1 MSENKTILTA
11 SDISIVFGGLRA
23 VSDLNMELK
32 KGELVGLIG
41 PNGAVK
47 TTVFNMLSGVY
58 TPSSGQIIYTDRKN
72 RVHIVNKMTPAQLN
86 KIGIARTFQ
95 NIRLFGNLTVADNV
109 RIAMHA
115 QREANPLQILFR
127 TPKFFRD
134 EEMMTNRV
142 KNLLKLFG
150 LLEKESELAKNLPY
164 GEQRKLEICRA
175 LASQPQILLLDEPA
189 AGMNPQETKE
199 LMELISFI
207 RKEFGLTILLIEHDM
222 KLVMGI
228 CERLF
233 VLDYGRIIAQGR
245 PDEVRKNP
253 LVIKAYLGGD
263 VDNAEVDKGVDNLIS
278 NYVGGSENANA

>member
-1 MSENKTILTA
+1 MSENRPILTA

-23 VSDLNMELK
+23 VSDLNMELA

-41 PNGAVK
+41 PNGAGK

-58 TPSSGQIIYTDRKN
+58 TPTSGQITYTDKKN
-72 RVHIVNKMTPAQLN
+72 RIHIVNKMSPAQLN

-115 QREANPLQILFR
+115 QRKATPLHILFR
-127 TPKFFRD
+127 TPKFRKD
-134 EEMMTNRV
+134 EEMMTNQVRR
-142 KNLLKLFG
+142 LLKLFG
-150 LLEKESELAKNLPY
+150 LSEKENELAKNLPY

-228 CERLF
+228 CERLY
-233 VLDYGRIIAQGR
+233 VLNYGRVLASGKPEEIQQ
-245 PDEVRKNP
+245 NP
-253 LVIKAYLGGD
+253 EVIKAYLG
-263 VDNAEVDKGVDNLIS
+263 AEAASGK
-278 NYVGGSENANA
+278 

>member
-1 MSENKTILTA
+1 MSENRPILTA

-23 VSDLNMELK
+23 VSDLNMELT

-41 PNGAVK
+41 PNGAGK

-58 TPSSGQIIYTDRKN
+58 TPTSGQITYTDKKN
-72 RVHIVNKMTPAQLN
+72 RIHIVNKMSPAQLN

-115 QREANPLQILFR
+115 QRKANPFHILFR
-127 TPKFFRD
+127 TPKFRKD
-134 EEMMTNRV
+134 EEMMTNQVRS
-142 KNLLKLFG
+142 LLKLFG
-150 LLEKESELAKNLPY
+150 LSEKESELAKNLPY

-207 RKEFGLTILLIEHDM
+207 RKEFHLTILLIEHDM

-228 CERLF
+228 CERLY
-233 VLDYGRIIAQGR
+233 VLNYGRVLASGKPEEIQQ
-245 PDEVRKNP
+245 NP
-253 LVIKAYLGGD
+253 EVIKAYLG
-263 VDNAEVDKGVDNLIS
+263 
-278 NYVGGSENANA
+278 SERPA